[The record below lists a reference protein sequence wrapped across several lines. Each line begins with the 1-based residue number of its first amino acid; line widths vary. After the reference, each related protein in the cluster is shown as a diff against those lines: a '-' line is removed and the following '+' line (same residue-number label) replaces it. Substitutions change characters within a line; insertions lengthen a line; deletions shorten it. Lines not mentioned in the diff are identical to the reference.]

1 MKNTKD
7 DQNISLSLIDN
18 YPGHPFKVIDD
29 EKMVEL
35 TKSILA
41 NGLIFPVYIRPKE
54 NGRFEMIS
62 GHRRLRAAQLARQ
75 KTIKAI
81 VHNYD
86 NDTATVVLVESNLN
100 QRKTIL
106 PSEKAFAYQMLYEAK
121 KHQGKRTDLTSSPLE
136 TKLRTDDELAYQ
148 VGESRE
154 QIHRFI
160 RLTKLVPE
168 LLEYMDK
175 GKMALRPAVELSY
188 LDEDCQ
194 REVVEYIDE
203 NECFPSHAQTI
214 RMRRLFENN
223 ELNTQ
228 TIFQIMSELKPNQ
241 KEKFFLHA
249 EKVRK
254 LIPKSIPFEKT
265 EDYICKAL
273 KHYTMHLQ
281 KQKQCDAI

>member
-1 MKNTKD
+1 MKNTKNV
-7 DQNISLSLIDN
+7 QNISISLIDP

-41 NGLIFPVYIRPKE
+41 NGLIFPVYIRPKA
-54 NGRFEMIS
+54 NARFEMVS
-62 GHRRLRAAQLARQ
+62 GHRRLGATQLSGQ

-81 VHNYD
+81 VHNFD
-86 NDTATVVLVESNLN
+86 NDTATFILVESNLN

-106 PSEKAFAYQMLYEAK
+106 PSEKAFAYQMLYEAR

-194 REVVEYIDE
+194 RDILDFIDE

-214 RMRRLFENN
+214 RMRRLFESN

-241 KEKFFLHA
+241 KEKIFLHA

-254 LIPKSIPFEKT
+254 LIPKSIPLEKT

-281 KQKQCDAI
+281 KTKAT